1 VVWLPQDT
9 VHPNGATGIAGL
21 WVSCDAPDAVADSYA
36 RLAGVAATA
45 SPVPGARRVRIG
57 SVDVDV
63 LTPAALAAALPGVG
77 LADRPGPQVA
87 AIRIA
92 VADIAAAAACLREGG
107 LAPRQLADGSL
118 AVSADLACG
127 VAVVLSGR

>member
-1 VVWLPQDT
+1 M
-9 VHPNGATGIAGL
+9 
-21 WVSCDAPDAVADSYA
+21 SCDAPDAVADSYA

-63 LTPAALAAALPGVG
+63 MTPAALAAALPGVG
-77 LADRPGPQVA
+77 LAGRPGPQVA